1 MQKDR
6 NAAAYLNSGT
16 NSKHNSFIISNHRT
30 VPGRLLNLIRYVLEQ
45 FVHTAFNVW
54 TPFSPAKIFLP
65 KNNSVI
71 IYDFIIPYIATMK
84 SFIEGGF
91 IEGPMISE
99 IELLKQ
105 SIAEQKEFAKRQQME
120 TEDHQDEVLWS
131 GYYNGLDWVLNE
143 IEMNKKLYCLK

>member
-1 MQKDR
+1 MLFSMFKR
-6 NAAAYLNSGT
+6 ASYYNKKTSANK
-16 NSKHNSFIISNHRT
+16 N
-30 VPGRLLNLIRYVLEQ
+30 
-45 FVHTAFNVW
+45 FVILHGM
-54 TPFSPAKIFLP
+54 
-65 KNNSVI
+65 
-71 IYDFIIPYIATMK
+71 IIPYLALMK

-131 GYYNGLDWVLNE
+131 GYYIALDWVLQE
-143 IEMNKKLYCLK
+143 IETNKKLYCLQ